1 MYNTKTQIVSSP
13 ASFPPFSGRSGFVV
27 HTQTDDRRNF
37 RGVLGLWILDAYDFK
52 EVSKLKK
59 FEICLSSRCLL
70 LTEVDILSLPGV
82 LAPGNP
88 LV

>member
-1 MYNTKTQIVSSP
+1 M
-13 ASFPPFSGRSGFVV
+13 
-27 HTQTDDRRNF
+27 D
-37 RGVLGLWILDAYDFK
+37 ILDAYDFK

-59 FEICLSSRCLL
+59 FEICLFSRCLL